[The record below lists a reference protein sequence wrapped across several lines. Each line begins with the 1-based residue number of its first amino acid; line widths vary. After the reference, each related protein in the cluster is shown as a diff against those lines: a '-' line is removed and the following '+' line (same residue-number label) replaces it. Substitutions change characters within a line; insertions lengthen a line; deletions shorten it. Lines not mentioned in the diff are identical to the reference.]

1 MIIFQSKLKLTWIQ
15 NDSIDIIIKVK
26 NTVIKSFDL
35 LNSIF
40 KFEEIIEIDISNL
53 VSIFEYLQYY
63 VPILVTNKYDT
74 TYHTSQTTMHTIK
87 LLRHSIQDRGYSDA
101 PMTSSPCLP
110 ACIPTTYQIYMPP
123 IVSLSHNQSLTS
135 CSLRTRSNRRT
146 SANIQVYP

>member
-74 TYHTSQTTMHTIK
+74 TYHTSQTTMHTNM
-87 LLRHSIQDRGYSDA
+87 LLRQYTG
-101 PMTSSPCLP
+101 
-110 ACIPTTYQIYMPP
+110 
-123 IVSLSHNQSLTS
+123 
-135 CSLRTRSNRRT
+135 
-146 SANIQVYP
+146 